1 MQSRRKPLNADPLGG
16 KQIAVIESILLT
28 QAEVTIAIAGFAS
41 VAAALRRPLSVIQRQ
56 RIFVILATS
65 LLQLF
70 GCLVPLCLLA
80 VGESDSEVWQTV
92 SILYLVFSLALG
104 IGVVYHGRTLSRAE
118 MVTINLPL
126 TIFVNSLALLLYG
139 LLIVNLAF
147 LPKPGFALYYLAL
160 LAGMTAMFVTFADVA
175 TRDDE

>member
-1 MQSRRKPLNADPLGG
+1 MLKIGLAIFLIAHGLVHSILAVAPNPGDPDAKPGAFFTAVERSWLLPQLGLNAATVRWTGIILVALSTLGFVLAG
-16 KQIAVIESILLT
+16 LGVLGVAGLG
-28 QAEVTIAIAGFAS
+28 TI
-41 VAAALRRPLSVIQRQ
+41 
-56 RIFVILATS
+56 
-65 LLQLF
+65 
-70 GCLVPLCLLA
+70 
-80 VGESDSEVWQTV
+80 WQTV
-92 SILYLVFSLALG
+92 SVLYLVFSLALG
-104 IGVVYHGRTLSRAE
+104 SGVVYHGRTFSRAE
-118 MVTINLPL
+118 MATINLPR